1 MQVRWR
7 GLELPAKVTADPQSL
22 SDTFGRFVKFS
33 SVRNPWAR
41 AVSLYSRR
49 EGVKTRDKMSFAD
62 FCRNHMYASDSCRHP
77 TLHHNQLDWICDE
90 DGQCIMD
97 YVYRLEDFDQ
107 AINETAERTDGRIQL
122 ASKKANQN
130 PNSGSESYR
139 DLYTEE
145 TRKLI
150 ASRFQ
155 KDIEFFKYTV

>member
-1 MQVRWR
+1 
-7 GLELPAKVTADPQSL
+7 
-22 SDTFGRFVKFS
+22 
-33 SVRNPWAR
+33 
-41 AVSLYSRR
+41 
-49 EGVKTRDKMSFAD
+49 
-62 FCRNHMYASDSCRHP
+62 MYASDSCRHP

-107 AINETAERTDGRIQL
+107 AINEIAERTDGRIQL